1 VIIRITLLFVLM
13 LQAASAPAQEDALAE
28 QTAITE
34 TQSSDAAKVDAEVSR
49 ARQRTLELAAE
60 QRERLDLFIA
70 RVQLKSDELAEIQSL
85 DYGGGASATLI
96 GIEVRRRSNQQRD
109 AIAGLIE
116 AFADAQAVGVKTD
129 AEEKI
134 VDDLLRRDAGSLKK
148 QILVQN
154 GRIRELL
161 DLTGSSASVDQ
172 RLAAKYDLTL
182 EVPSADALLAELV
195 DNFQLREGF
204 GLDIS
209 TERSALGKELQTRVQ
224 LVEGLLRA
232 ARDSIKTKEKMS
244 GGQAG
249 GDHERDLRQLK
260 DLRSTYAESLR
271 ATIRLLDRFG
281 LDSAV
286 HKQALISLTGE
297 LSDDIL
303 NPEVLT
309 RLVDGWSN
317 TLFVWI
323 KSSAP
328 SVAFKLLV
336 LVLIFFGARLLA
348 KLSQHLVRHSMQRS
362 SVTVSHL
369 LREFLI
375 KMAGR
380 IVLVVGFLFGV
391 AQLGV
396 ELGPLL
402 AGLGIAGFIVG
413 FALQDVLSNFA
424 SGLMILFYRP
434 FDVGDTIETAA
445 VRGQVEDMTLVST
458 MILTFDNQML
468 VVPNS
473 KIWGDV
479 IRNVTH
485 QRERRVDMEFEVSYA
500 DDIEHVEKVFVDI
513 INADE
518 RVLQDPEPNI
528 RLSKLGDS
536 GVTFIVRPWVKTD
549 DYWPVYW
556 DTQREVKRRLD
567 AEGITIP
574 FPQRD
579 IHHHPAKDAKP
590 SA

>member
-1 VIIRITLLFVLM
+1 M
-13 LQAASAPAQEDALAE
+13 LQAASAHAQEDALAE

-70 RVQLKSDELAEIQSL
+70 KVQRKSDELAEIQSL

-249 GDHERDLRQLK
+249 GDYERDLRQLK

-328 SVAFKLLV
+328 SVVFKLLV

-445 VRGQVEDMTLVST
+445 IRGQVEDMTLVST

>member
-1 VIIRITLLFVLM
+1 MIIRITLLFVLM

-204 GLDIS
+204 GLEIS

-518 RVLQDPEPNI
+518 RVLHDPEPNI

>member
-1 VIIRITLLFVLM
+1 MIIRITLLFVLM

-209 TERSALGKELQTRVQ
+209 TERSAFGKELQTRVQ

-518 RVLQDPEPNI
+518 RVLHDPEPNI

>member
-1 VIIRITLLFVLM
+1 
-13 LQAASAPAQEDALAE
+13 
-28 QTAITE
+28 
-34 TQSSDAAKVDAEVSR
+34 
-49 ARQRTLELAAE
+49 
-60 QRERLDLFIA
+60 
-70 RVQLKSDELAEIQSL
+70 
-85 DYGGGASATLI
+85 
-96 GIEVRRRSNQQRD
+96 RD

-134 VDDLLRRDAGSLKK
+134 VGDLLKRDAGSLKK
-148 QILVQN
+148 QILAQKE
-154 GRIRELL
+154 RIRELV
-161 DLTGSSASVDQ
+161 DHTGSSASLEQ
-172 RLAAKYDLTL
+172 RLAARIDLTL
-182 EVPSADALLAELV
+182 EVPSSDELFVELA
-195 DNFQLREGF
+195 DNFQLRERF

-209 TERSALGKELQTRVQ
+209 SERSALGKELQTRAQ
-224 LVEGLLRA
+224 LIEGLIRA
-232 ARDSIKTKEKMS
+232 ARDSIKTKEKTS
-244 GGQAG
+244 GGQSG
-249 GDHERDLRQLK
+249 GDGERDLQQLK
-260 DLRSTYAESLR
+260 DLRSTFAESLR

-309 RLVDGWSN
+309 RLVGDWSN
-317 TLFVWI
+317 TLFVWL

-328 SVAFKLLV
+328 SMVFKLLI

-380 IVLVVGFLFGV
+380 IVLVIGFLFGI

-396 ELGPLL
+396 EIGPLL

-445 VRGQVEDMTLVST
+445 IRGQVEDMTLVST

-485 QRERRVDMEFEVSYA
+485 QRLRRIDMEFRISYS
-500 DDIEHVEKVFVDI
+500 DDIEHAEEVFFNI
-513 INADE
+513 INNDE

-528 RLSKLGDS
+528 RLNELGDS
-536 GVTFIVRPWVKTD
+536 AVVFIVRPWVKTE

-579 IHHHPAKDAKP
+579 IHHLPAKDTKP

>member
-209 TERSALGKELQTRVQ
+209 TERSAFGKELQTRVQ

>member
-1 VIIRITLLFVLM
+1 LFVLM

>member
-1 VIIRITLLFVLM
+1 MLFRISLLFFIL
-13 LQAASAPAQEDALAE
+13 LHAASASAQEDGVAE
-28 QTAITE
+28 Q
-34 TQSSDAAKVDAEVSR
+34 AAVTDELSPEEMQASADEAK
-49 ARQRTLELAAE
+49 ARQRTAELAAE
-60 QRERLDLFIA
+60 QRERLDQLITK
-70 RVQLKSDELAEIQSL
+70 VQRASDELADIQSL
-85 DYGGGASATLI
+85 DYGGGASATI
-96 GIEVRRRSNQQRD
+96 VGIEVRRRSNQLRD
-109 AIAGLIE
+109 AISILIE
-116 AFADAQAVGVKTD
+116 AFAAAQALGLNID
-129 AEEKI
+129 AEETI
-134 VDDLLRRDAGSLKK
+134 VGDLLNRDAGSLKK
-148 QILVQN
+148 QILLQKE
-154 GRIRELL
+154 RIRELV
-161 DLTGSSASVDQ
+161 DLTGGTASLEQ
-172 RLAAKYDLTL
+172 RLAAKMDLTL
-182 EVPSADALLAELV
+182 EVPSSDGLFVELL
-195 DNFQLREGF
+195 DNFDLRERF
-204 GLDIS
+204 GLDV
-209 TERSALGKELQTRVQ
+209 TAEQKAFGEQLQMRAG
-224 LVEGLLRA
+224 LIEGLIRSI
-232 ARDSIKTKEKMS
+232 RESIKTNEKTS
-244 GGQAG
+244 AVQPGGS
-249 GDHERDLRQLK
+249 HESELRSLK
-260 DLRSTYAESLR
+260 DLRSTFAESLR
-271 ATIRLLDRFG
+271 ATIRLLDRLG
-281 LDSAV
+281 LDTAI

-303 NPEVLT
+303 NPEVLGNLLDDWGST
-309 RLVDGWSN
+309 FFD
-317 TLFVWI
+317 WI

-328 SVAFKLLV
+328 GMTFKLLV

-348 KLSQHLVRHSMQRS
+348 KLAQHLVRHSLRRS
-362 SVTVSHL
+362 SVKTSYL
-369 LREFLI
+369 LKEFLI

-380 IVLVVGFLFGV
+380 IVLVIGLLFGV

-445 VRGQVEDMTLVST
+445 IRGQVDDMTLVST

-473 KIWGDV
+473 RIWGDV

-485 QRERRVDMEFEVSYA
+485 QRLRRVDMEFSVSYA
-500 DDIEHVEKVFVDI
+500 DDIDQVEKVFLDI

-536 GVTFIVRPWVKTD
+536 GVMFIVRPWVKTD

-556 DTQREVKRRLD
+556 DTQREVKRRLS

-579 IHHHPAKDAKP
+579 IHHYSVEDK
-590 SA
+590 

>member
-1 VIIRITLLFVLM
+1 MIIRITLLFFLM

-28 QTAITE
+28 QTVTTE
-34 TQSSDAAKVDAEVSR
+34 TQSSDAAKATAEASR

-60 QRERLDLFIA
+60 QRERLDQFIA
-70 RVQLKSDELAEIQSL
+70 KVRRTSDELVEIQSL
-85 DYGGGASATLI
+85 DYGGGAAATI
-96 GIEVRRRSNQQRD
+96 VGIEVRRRSNQQRD
-109 AIAGLIE
+109 ALSLLIG

-129 AEEKI
+129 AEENI
-134 VDDLLRRDAGSLKK
+134 VGDLLKQDAGSLKK
-148 QILVQN
+148 QILVQKE
-154 GRIRELL
+154 RIRELV
-161 DLTGSSASVDQ
+161 DLTGSSASPEQ
-172 RLAAKYDLTL
+172 RLAAEIDLTL
-182 EVPSADALLAELV
+182 EMPSGDELFVELA
-195 DNFQLREGF
+195 DNFRLQERF
-204 GLDIS
+204 GLDIT
-209 TERSALGKELQTRVQ
+209 TERNALGKALQMRA
-224 LVEGLLRA
+224 LLIEGLIRA
-232 ARDSIKTKEKMS
+232 TRDSIKTNDKTSAGQS
-244 GGQAG
+244 GGAR
-249 GDHERDLRQLK
+249 ERDLRRLK
-260 DLRSTYAESLR
+260 DLRSTFAGSLR
-271 ATIRLLDRFG
+271 ATISLLDKSG

-286 HKQALISLTGE
+286 HKQALITLTGE

-309 RLVDGWSN
+309 GLVGDWSN
-317 TLFVWI
+317 TFFDWL
-323 KSSAP
+323 KSSAA
-328 SVAFKLLV
+328 SMVFKLLV
-336 LVLIFFGARLLA
+336 LVLIFFGSRLLA
-348 KLSQHLVRHSMQRS
+348 KLAQHLVRHSMQRS
-362 SVTVSHL
+362 SVTTSHL

-380 IVLVVGFLFGV
+380 FVLVVGFLFGI

-434 FDVGDTIETAA
+434 FDVGDTIETADI
-445 VRGQVEDMTLVST
+445 RGVVEDMTLVST

-468 VVPNS
+468 VIPNS
-473 KIWGDV
+473 KVWGDV

-485 QRERRVDMEFEVSYA
+485 QRLRRIDMEFGISYS
-500 DDIEHVEKVFVDI
+500 DDINHAEKIFFDI
-513 INADE
+513 VNSDE
-518 RVLQDPEPNI
+518 RVLHDPEPNI
-528 RLSKLGDS
+528 RLNELGDS
-536 GVTFIVRPWVKTD
+536 AVVFIVRPWVKTE

-579 IHHHPAKDAKP
+579 IHHHPAKDTKP

>member
-1 VIIRITLLFVLM
+1 MLFRISLLFFVL
-13 LQAASAPAQEDALAE
+13 LHAASASAQENGFAE
-28 QTAITE
+28 QTAVAEEPSSEE
-34 TQSSDAAKVDAEVSR
+34 TKASADEAK
-49 ARQRTLELAAE
+49 ARQRATELAAE
-60 QRERLDLFIA
+60 QRERLDQLITK
-70 RVQLKSDELAEIQSL
+70 VQRASDELADIQSL
-85 DYGGGASATLI
+85 DYGGGASATI
-96 GIEVRRRSNQQRD
+96 VGIEVRRRSNQLRD
-109 AIAGLIE
+109 AISILIE
-116 AFADAQAVGVKTD
+116 AFAAAQALGLNID
-129 AEEKI
+129 AEETI
-134 VDDLLRRDAGSLKK
+134 VGDLLNRDAGSLKK
-148 QILVQN
+148 QILLQKE
-154 GRIRELL
+154 RIRELV
-161 DLTGSSASVDQ
+161 DLTGGTASLEQ
-172 RLAAKYDLTL
+172 RLAAKMDLTL
-182 EVPSADALLAELV
+182 EVPSSDGLFVELL
-195 DNFQLREGF
+195 DNFDLRERF
-204 GLDIS
+204 GLDV
-209 TERSALGKELQTRVQ
+209 TAEQKAFGEQLQMRAG
-224 LVEGLLRA
+224 LIEGLIRSI
-232 ARDSIKTKEKMS
+232 RESIKTNEKTS
-244 GGQAG
+244 AVQPGGSR
-249 GDHERDLRQLK
+249 ESELRSLK
-260 DLRSTYAESLR
+260 DLRSTFAESLR
-271 ATIRLLDRFG
+271 ATIRLLDRLG
-281 LDSAV
+281 LDTAI

-303 NPEVLT
+303 NPEVLGNLLDDWGST
-309 RLVDGWSN
+309 FFD
-317 TLFVWI
+317 WI

-328 SVAFKLLV
+328 GMTFKLLV

-348 KLSQHLVRHSMQRS
+348 KLAQHLVRHSLRRS
-362 SVTVSHL
+362 SVKTSYL
-369 LREFLI
+369 LKEFLI

-380 IVLVVGFLFGV
+380 IVLVIGLLFGV

-445 VRGQVEDMTLVST
+445 IRGQVDDMTLVST

-473 KIWGDV
+473 RIWGDV

-485 QRERRVDMEFEVSYA
+485 QRLRRVDMEFSVSYA
-500 DDIEHVEKVFVDI
+500 DDIDQVEKVFLDI

-536 GVTFIVRPWVKTD
+536 GVMFIVRPWVKTD

-556 DTQREVKRRLD
+556 DTQREVKRRLS

-579 IHHHPAKDAKP
+579 IHHYSVEDK
-590 SA
+590 

>member
-1 VIIRITLLFVLM
+1 LFVLM

-518 RVLQDPEPNI
+518 RVLHDPEPNI

>member
-1 VIIRITLLFVLM
+1 M
-13 LQAASAPAQEDALAE
+13 
-28 QTAITE
+28 
-34 TQSSDAAKVDAEVSR
+34 
-49 ARQRTLELAAE
+49 
-60 QRERLDLFIA
+60 
-70 RVQLKSDELAEIQSL
+70 
-85 DYGGGASATLI
+85 
-96 GIEVRRRSNQQRD
+96 
-109 AIAGLIE
+109 
-116 AFADAQAVGVKTD
+116 
-129 AEEKI
+129 
-134 VDDLLRRDAGSLKK
+134 
-148 QILVQN
+148 
-154 GRIRELL
+154 L

-204 GLDIS
+204 GLEIS

-348 KLSQHLVRHSMQRS
+348 KPSQHLVRHSMQRS

-549 DYWPVYW
+549 D
-556 DTQREVKRRLD
+556 
-567 AEGITIP
+567 
-574 FPQRD
+574 
-579 IHHHPAKDAKP
+579 
-590 SA
+590 

>member
-1 VIIRITLLFVLM
+1 MIIRITLLFVLM

>member
-1 VIIRITLLFVLM
+1 LFVLM
-13 LQAASAPAQEDALAE
+13 LQAASTPAQEDVLAE
-28 QTAITE
+28 QAAITE
-34 TQSSDAAKVDAEVSR
+34 AQSSDAAKANAEASR

-70 RVQLKSDELAEIQSL
+70 KVQRKSDELAEIQSL

-134 VDDLLRRDAGSLKK
+134 VGDLLERDAGSLKK
-148 QILVQN
+148 QILAQKK
-154 GRIRELL
+154 RIRELV
-161 DLTGSSASVDQ
+161 DLTGSSTSVEQ
-172 RLAAKYDLTL
+172 RLAAKIDLTL
-182 EVPSADALLAELV
+182 EVPSSDKLFVELV
-195 DNFQLREGF
+195 DNLNLRERF

-209 TERSALGKELQTRVQ
+209 TERNALGKELEMRAQ
-224 LVEGLLRA
+224 LIEGLIRA
-232 ARDSIKTKEKMS
+232 ARDSIKAKEKTSAGQS
-244 GGQAG
+244 GGAR
-249 GDHERDLRQLK
+249 ERDLRRLK
-260 DLRSTYAESLR
+260 DLRSTFAESLR
-271 ATIRLLDRFG
+271 ATIRLLDKFG

-303 NPEVLT
+303 NPEVLA
-309 RLVDGWSN
+309 RLVGDWSN
-317 TLFVWI
+317 TLFDWL

-328 SVAFKLLV
+328 SLVFKLLV

-362 SVTVSHL
+362 SVTASHL

-380 IVLVVGFLFGV
+380 IVLVVGFLFGI

-434 FDVGDTIETAA
+434 FDVGDTIEAA
-445 VRGQVEDMTLVST
+445 AIRGQVEDMTLVST

-485 QRERRVDMEFEVSYA
+485 QRLRRIDMEFRISYS
-500 DDIEHVEKVFVDI
+500 DDIEHAEEVFFNI
-513 INADE
+513 INNDE

-528 RLSKLGDS
+528 RLNELGDS
-536 GVTFIVRPWVKTD
+536 AVVFIVRPWVKTE

-579 IHHHPAKDAKP
+579 IHHLPAKDTKP

>member
-1 VIIRITLLFVLM
+1 MIIRITLLFVLM

-209 TERSALGKELQTRVQ
+209 TERSAFGKELQTRVQ

>member
-1 VIIRITLLFVLM
+1 MIIRITLLFVLM
-13 LQAASAPAQEDALAE
+13 LQVASAPAQEDALAE
-28 QTAITE
+28 QAAITE
-34 TQSSDAAKVDAEVSR
+34 TQSSDAAKANAEASR

-70 RVQLKSDELAEIQSL
+70 KVQRKSDELAEIQSL

-134 VDDLLRRDAGSLKK
+134 VGDLLERDAGSLKK
-148 QILVQN
+148 QILAQKK
-154 GRIRELL
+154 RIRELV
-161 DLTGSSASVDQ
+161 DLTGSSTSVEQ
-172 RLAAKYDLTL
+172 RLAAKIDLTL
-182 EVPSADALLAELV
+182 EVPSSDKLFVELV
-195 DNFQLREGF
+195 DNLNLRERF

-209 TERSALGKELQTRVQ
+209 TERNALGKELEMRAQ
-224 LVEGLLRA
+224 LIEGLIRA
-232 ARDSIKTKEKMS
+232 ARDSIEAKGKTSAGQS
-244 GGQAG
+244 GGVR
-249 GDHERDLRQLK
+249 ERDLRRLK
-260 DLRSTYAESLR
+260 DLRSTFAESLR
-271 ATIRLLDRFG
+271 ATIRLLDKFG

-309 RLVDGWSN
+309 RLVGDWSN
-317 TLFVWI
+317 TLFDWL

-328 SVAFKLLV
+328 SMVFKLLV

-362 SVTVSHL
+362 SVTASHL

-380 IVLVVGFLFGV
+380 IVLVVGFLFGI

-434 FDVGDTIETAA
+434 FDVGDTIEAA
-445 VRGQVEDMTLVST
+445 AIRGQVEDMTLVST

-485 QRERRVDMEFEVSYA
+485 QRLRRIDMEFRISYS
-500 DDIEHVEKVFVDI
+500 DDIEHAEEVFFNI
-513 INADE
+513 INNDE

-528 RLSKLGDS
+528 RLNELGDS
-536 GVTFIVRPWVKTD
+536 AVVFIVRPWVKTE

-579 IHHHPAKDAKP
+579 IHHHPAKDTEP

>member
-1 VIIRITLLFVLM
+1 
-13 LQAASAPAQEDALAE
+13 
-28 QTAITE
+28 
-34 TQSSDAAKVDAEVSR
+34 
-49 ARQRTLELAAE
+49 
-60 QRERLDLFIA
+60 
-70 RVQLKSDELAEIQSL
+70 
-85 DYGGGASATLI
+85 
-96 GIEVRRRSNQQRD
+96 
-109 AIAGLIE
+109 
-116 AFADAQAVGVKTD
+116 
-129 AEEKI
+129 
-134 VDDLLRRDAGSLKK
+134 
-148 QILVQN
+148 
-154 GRIRELL
+154 LL

-204 GLDIS
+204 GLEIS

-348 KLSQHLVRHSMQRS
+348 KPSQHLVRHSMQRS

-549 DYWPVYW
+549 D
-556 DTQREVKRRLD
+556 
-567 AEGITIP
+567 
-574 FPQRD
+574 
-579 IHHHPAKDAKP
+579 
-590 SA
+590 